1 MLTIWAT
8 ILKELLE
15 LRRDRAGLMVLLV
28 MPMALVLIVSLVQDN
43 VMQATGEAPIRV
55 LFVDRD
61 GSFLGEAIAKQLKTG
76 GGLDLVYRLKGE
88 PVTEEAAKRAVV
100 KGDFQFSVIIPAGT
114 GAAFKEMIRKRAKAA
129 IVMKGRPTPK
139 AMLSKSAGQ
148 AGVIVYFDPAVQGA
162 FRTAVVNALQRV
174 ILGIEFQEQAA
185 VLAETFPAE
194 LKKAMSGMMKPF
206 MGAVPIPIPTP
217 EMSFKM
223 DTAPVLKL
231 TEEVAFNSRLLKRP
245 TAAQQNVPAWALFG
259 MFFIVVPLSG
269 SLIRERQTGTMR
281 RLMTMPVSPLTL
293 FAGKLCAYVLV
304 CLVQFALMLCAG
316 CFVLPLLGTSGL
328 VLDHQL
334 LTVAAIALAA
344 ALAATGYGI
353 MVGTLA
359 KSYEQASMFGA
370 VSVVIAA
377 ALGGIMIPVYVMP
390 RYMQDISCIS
400 PLAWGL
406 NAFQDVF
413 VRGGNLSTVSR
424 EISLLLLFFV
434 VTITV
439 SWLALRRNRTG
450 A

>member
-8 ILKELLE
+8 FLKELIE
-15 LRRDRAGLMVLLV
+15 LRRDRAGLLVLLV
-28 MPMALVLIVSLVQDN
+28 MPMALVLIVSLVQDS

-61 GSFLGEAIAKQLKTG
+61 DSFLGTAITQQLKTA
-76 GGLDLVYRLKGE
+76 GGLDLVTQIKGE
-88 PVTEEAAKRAVV
+88 PISAEAARKAVRQ
-100 KGDFQFSVIIPAGT
+100 GDFQFAVLIPAGT
-114 GAAFKEMIRKRAKAA
+114 GAAFKKKVRERAKGAVV
-129 IVMKGRPTPK
+129 IKGGERAEVPPPE
-139 AMLSKSAGQ
+139 GGEQ
-148 AGVIVYFDPAVQGA
+148 AGMIVYFDPAVQGA
-162 FRTAVVNALQRV
+162 FRTAVINSLQRV
-174 ILGIEFQEQAA
+174 VLGIEFQEQAA
-185 VLAETFPAE
+185 VLAETIP
-194 LKKAMSGMMKPF
+194 LQLQQAMSGTMNPF
-206 MGAVPIPIPTP
+206 MAAVPVA
-217 EMSFKM
+217 EMSFRM
-223 DTAPVLKL
+223 DTAPVLQL
-231 TEEVAFNSRLLKRP
+231 SEEVAFTSRLLKRP

-269 SLIRERQTGTMR
+269 TLIRERQTGTLGR
-281 RLMTMPVSPLTL
+281 IMTMPISLLPLL
-293 FAGKLCAYVLV
+293 VGKICAYVLV
-304 CLVQFALMLCAG
+304 CLLQFALMLAAG

-328 VLDHQL
+328 VLDQQFP
-334 LTVAAIALAA
+334 AIFAIALVA

-359 KSYEQASMFGA
+359 RSYEQASMFGA

-390 RYMQDISCIS
+390 RYMQEISYFS

-413 VRGGNLSTVSR
+413 VRGGNLATVSR
-424 EISLLLLFFV
+424 EISFLLLFSI
-434 VTITV
+434 VTITA

>member
-8 ILKELLE
+8 FIKELLE
-15 LRRDRAGLMVLLV
+15 LRRDRAGLLVLLV

-55 LFVDRD
+55 LFVDHD
-61 GSFLGEAIAKQLKTG
+61 DSFLGKAISQQLKSG
-76 GGLDLVYRLKGE
+76 GGLELVTQLKGE
-88 PVTEEAAKRAVV
+88 PVSVAAARKAVV
-100 KGDFQFSVIIPAGT
+100 QGDFQFTVIIPAGT
-114 GAAFKEMIRKRAKAA
+114 GAAFKETVRTRAKSA
-129 IVMKGRPTPK
+129 IVSKGQEVPATSPP
-139 AMLSKSAGQ
+139 AGGEQ
-148 AGVIVYFDPAVQGA
+148 AGIIVYFDPAVQGA
-162 FRTAVVNALQRV
+162 FRTAVINSLQRV
-174 ILGIEFQEQAA
+174 VLSIEFQEQAA
-185 VLAETFPAE
+185 VLAETFPLE
-194 LKKAMSGMMKPF
+194 LKKVMSGAMNPF
-206 MGAVPIPIPTP
+206 MAVVPAP

-223 DTAPVLKL
+223 DTAPVLQL
-231 TEEVAFNSRLLKRP
+231 TEEVAFHSRLLKRP

-269 SLIRERQTGTMR
+269 TLIRERQTGTLG
-281 RLMTMPVSPLTL
+281 RLMTMPVSLL
-293 FAGKLCAYVLV
+293 NLLAGKICAYVLV
-304 CLVQFALMLCAG
+304 CLLQFALMLAAG

-334 LTVAAIALAA
+334 LTIAPIALVA

-359 KSYEQASMFGA
+359 RSYEQASMFGA

-390 RYMQDISCIS
+390 RYMQDISIVS

-413 VRGGNLSTVSR
+413 VRGGNLGTAAR
-424 EISLLLLFFV
+424 EIALLLLFFI
-434 VTITV
+434 VTITA